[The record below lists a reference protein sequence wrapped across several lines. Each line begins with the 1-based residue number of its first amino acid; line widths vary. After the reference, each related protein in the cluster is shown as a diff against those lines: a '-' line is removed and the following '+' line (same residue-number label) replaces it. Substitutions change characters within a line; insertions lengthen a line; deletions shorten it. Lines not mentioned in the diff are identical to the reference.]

1 MTGTQKTISTED
13 VEMRG
18 NAGNGIHFH
27 APYNTTYYRGVEM
40 EMEGVE
46 MEMEKGAKHEA

>member
-18 NAGNGIHFH
+18 NAGNG
-27 APYNTTYYRGVEM
+27 NGRRGN
-40 EMEGVE
+40 GNG
-46 MEMEKGAKHEA
+46 KGGET

>member
-1 MTGTQKTISTED
+1 MMNETQKTISTEA

-40 EMEGVE
+40 EMDGRGNGNG
-46 MEMEKGAKHEA
+46 KGGEI